1 MWAVGARP
9 HDCRMRTRTRFV
21 KIAMVAALGG
31 MALSACG
38 TEGSAGKSVAAV
50 PAVTPTPTP
59 ERMISGDALETHPD
73 PEVRVLALATRIAN
87 ECEPGSMPELPA
99 LPAVDDISE
108 TVGPE
113 QPTESPE
120 PVPLPPDVPE
130 PPSAEPTNAGPAE
143 EVPLTGID
151 KCIGDA
157 HAERIRKAFGDT
169 PPADY
174 AELKKELA
182 ALNYLPESVH
192 RMPDHGGEPRARID
206 LGELSLNVRMVLD
219 VTATTRGV
227 TADAFGASLE
237 QDVDITKVKRK
248 PALDAPKA

>member
-1 MWAVGARP
+1 
-9 HDCRMRTRTRFV
+9 MRTPTRLT
-21 KIAMVAALGG
+21 KIALTLALGSV
-31 MALSACG
+31 ALTACG
-38 TEGSAGKSVAAV
+38 TEGSTGKTVAGV
-50 PAVTPTPTP
+50 PAAIPTPTP

-73 PEVRVLALATRIAN
+73 PEVRVLALHTRIAN

-120 PVPLPPDVPE
+120 PVPLPPDLPE
-130 PPSAEPTNAGPAE
+130 PPSAEPTYAGPPE

-174 AELKKELA
+174 AELKKKLA

-192 RMPDHGGEPRARID
+192 RMPDHGGEPRARVD
-206 LGELSLNVRMVLD
+206 LGELTLNVRMVLD

-227 TADAFGASLE
+227 AVDAFGASVE
-237 QDVDITKVKRK
+237 QDVDITEVKRK
-248 PALDAPKA
+248 PAADAPTT